1 MPMRILLRFSSF
13 LLTTLEFFDN
23 LIAMK
28 TRRIYITSVVTL
40 FIICVAVFL
49 IDYLPFFENYYGL
62 DPLGHTSTGDYHSYQ
77 DNMKPAQQI
86 LSVLFL
92 GSLIGIM
99 VCSVKALDHT
109 VTLRISARVILTIAC
124 LATLLFLFT
133 IVRGAFQ

>member
-1 MPMRILLRFSSF
+1 MRILLRFSSF

-28 TRRIYITSVVTL
+28 SRRIYITSVVTL

-62 DPLGHTSTGDYHSYQ
+62 DPLGRTSTGDYHSYQ